1 MAAVIKSTGLPG
13 RLEGDSATAATR
25 IDLRSPLLPPTVY
38 KEEEEEEHGNERNQ
52 MPQTSTG
59 DLLSA
64 EGTFPKLSYSTKT
77 MEIVG
82 AGEIEAAAA
91 PAVVVEGVR
100 VASSSDVASNRIG

>member
-1 MAAVIKSTGLPG
+1 M
-13 RLEGDSATAATR
+13 DSATAATR

-82 AGEIEAAAA
+82 AEEIEAAAAAAA

>member
-13 RLEGDSATAATR
+13 RWEGDSATAATR

-38 KEEEEEEHGNERNQ
+38 KEEEEHGNERNQ

-77 MEIVG
+77 VEIVG